1 MHIKGLYSH
10 KDSLDSDT
18 VSTASS
24 EITTNDDANNWSGVF
39 GASSLLFQVSRAI
52 GILPAEAVKNKPSH
66 TTVSKEKEPTQVYK
80 PNGGTRIYSFLLYLA
95 GIGLGCVSIYYRTMA
110 MLMLIESKQEDKNK
124 DVDSVNL
131 YFKLAYTLFTLLF
144 CLIYA
149 IFSRFSSESFGT
161 IFTCLD
167 QVDESFHYS
176 DHTPATKRAL
186 YQLLF
191 SALVL
196 PLAVSDC
203 YSMTIEFNL
212 TEGPLYAHV
221 GFAMHFLALVAN
233 VIVEQ
238 QFIALCLA
246 LKERFEFLNLNLISL
261 QPLVFPEYEHA
272 DVKFKTND
280 LNEQLF
286 AIARSEFA
294 GALKYNKQKFNEQG
308 LSSTQRSGLVTPSGP
323 YVRSAW
329 GKETTTTPLNPINTG
344 SIFESPP
351 VSLKARLAL
360 LRRVHDSLSD
370 IMGQV
375 NGLYGGCLLA
385 SISFIFCGVLSLSYY
400 VVNNALYP
408 KPGGG
413 NSVVISLVQSILWLL
428 YLSARLIALAW
439 ACASTTKEAQR
450 AGPLHQKLTR
460 RTLDSST
467 KEELHLFSTQLLQRD
482 IGFSVCGLFPLDF
495 TLLYTVAG
503 AVTTY
508 LVILI
513 QFQSV
518 QPNTKSSNATS
529 TTMSPFSTTKKSN

>member
-1 MHIKGLYSH
+1 MIDIKGLYNQ
-10 KDSLDSDT
+10 KENMDSDT
-18 VSTASS
+18 ISTASS
-24 EITTNDDANNWSGVF
+24 SEGTTSEESWSGVF
-39 GASSLLFQVSRAI
+39 GATGLLLQTSRAL
-52 GILPAEAVKNKPSH
+52 GILPAEAAKNKPSH
-66 TTVSKEKEPTQVYK
+66 ISVGKEKEPSQIYK
-80 PNGGTRIYSFLLYLA
+80 PNSSTRVYSFLLYLV
-95 GIGLGCVSIYYRTMA
+95 GIGLGCVSIYYRTTA
-110 MLMLIESKQEDKNK
+110 MLALIESKQEDTNK
-124 DVDSVNL
+124 DVESVNL

-144 CLIYA
+144 CVIYA
-149 IFSRFSSESFGT
+149 LFSRFTSESFGN
-161 IFTCLD
+161 IFTCID
-167 QVDESFHYS
+167 QVDESFHFS
-176 DHTPATKRAL
+176 DHAPGAKRVI

-196 PLAVSDC
+196 PLAASDC
-203 YSMTIEFNL
+203 YSMITEFRL
-212 TEGPLYAHV
+212 TEAPVWAHV
-221 GFAMHFLALVAN
+221 GFAMHFLALLAN
-233 VIVEQ
+233 VVVEQ
-238 QFIALCLA
+238 QFIAMCLA

-272 DVKFKTND
+272 DVKFKTAD
-280 LNEQLF
+280 FNEQLF

-294 GALKYNKQKFNEQG
+294 GALKYNKQKMNEG
-308 LSSTQRSGLVTPSGP
+308 FTSTHRSGLVTPGGP

-329 GKETTTTPLNPINTG
+329 GKETTANPINPINTG
-344 SIFESPP
+344 SLFESPP

-428 YLSARLIALAW
+428 YLSSRLIALAW

-518 QPNTKSSNATS
+518 QPNPKNQNVTSSNTISPMS
-529 TTMSPFSTTKKSN
+529 TTQKSK